1 MGMTPQYFAV
11 SSVYTDQLV
20 PGKGALF
27 QTFSTW
33 HPNTF
38 CPYCIYWPGT
48 AFYWPST
55 TKYQSDCLM
64 TGAVFMILF
73 IKNHIIWF
81 PSVQHCNWFGF
92 RISLS
97 LSREGAIF
105 RDEIENYFSCS
116 RLARRDRDYHMT
128 ILVFRDE
135 NEIPFCYSHVSR
147 RDRDFRKSFLVV
159 EREKMKLTLVENS
172 RDREILL
179 NSGVILATFQFFD
192 FRAFFRALFFCKKGK
207 HLYSILTAK
216 KVLK

>member
-1 MGMTPQYFAV
+1 
-11 SSVYTDQLV
+11 
-20 PGKGALF
+20 
-27 QTFSTW
+27 
-33 HPNTF
+33 
-38 CPYCIYWPGT
+38 
-48 AFYWPST
+48 
-55 TKYQSDCLM
+55 
-64 TGAVFMILF
+64 MILF

-92 RISLS
+92 RIS

-159 EREKMKLTLVENS
+159 EREKMKLTLVENPQ
-172 RDREILL
+172 DREFSLTSELCSFQWWGTASVYSMKTMIWTIAMQSLKVVWSL
-179 NSGVILATFQFFD
+179 SVSISCASKFRFPLAIEFQFLDSGKLIVSGYLCHNLTLYFL
-192 FRAFFRALFFCKKGK
+192 LFQTGK
-207 HLYSILTAK
+207 
-216 KVLK
+216 

>member
-1 MGMTPQYFAV
+1 
-11 SSVYTDQLV
+11 
-20 PGKGALF
+20 
-27 QTFSTW
+27 
-33 HPNTF
+33 
-38 CPYCIYWPGT
+38 
-48 AFYWPST
+48 
-55 TKYQSDCLM
+55 M

-92 RISLS
+92 RISRS

-172 RDREILL
+172 RDREFSLTSATHLCHINILENAFSRSL
-179 NSGVILATFQFFD
+179 TVFTNEENIQNIPNWTFFKICVILTESGV
-192 FRAFFRALFFCKKGK
+192 
-207 HLYSILTAK
+207 
-216 KVLK
+216 

>member
-1 MGMTPQYFAV
+1 
-11 SSVYTDQLV
+11 
-20 PGKGALF
+20 
-27 QTFSTW
+27 
-33 HPNTF
+33 
-38 CPYCIYWPGT
+38 
-48 AFYWPST
+48 
-55 TKYQSDCLM
+55 M

-92 RISLS
+92 RIS

-172 RDREILL
+172 RDREFSLTSERSLMML
-179 NSGVILATFQFFD
+179 NFRQCAKRDDDTSHYQRLTGCHRAHPSKSKPHLPRLAARLSWMT
-192 FRAFFRALFFCKKGK
+192 
-207 HLYSILTAK
+207 
-216 KVLK
+216 